1 MNQQTIVSEPKPTYV
16 DRLIDIDDYAIPSQ
30 YQHQEDLD
38 EDIEKAI
45 AESIILENMRKM
57 QEHQN
62 KKDIFIRKL
71 EESCLKK
78 NIQPTEMREKK
89 P

>member
-1 MNQQTIVSEPKPTYV
+1 MNQQTIVSEPKPTYI
-16 DRLIDIDDYAIPSQ
+16 DRLIDDDAIPSQ
-30 YQHQEDLD
+30 YRHQEDLD

-57 QEHQN
+57 QEHQT
-62 KKDIFIRKL
+62 KKEMFIRKL

-78 NIQPTEMREKK
+78 NIQPTEMHEKK

>member
-1 MNQQTIVSEPKPTYV
+1 MNQQTIVSEPKPTYI
-16 DRLIDIDDYAIPSQ
+16 DRLIDDDVIPSQ

-62 KKDIFIRKL
+62 KKEMFIRKL

-78 NIQPTEMREKK
+78 NIQHTEMHEKK

>member
-1 MNQQTIVSEPKPTYV
+1 MNRQTIVSEPKPTYI
-16 DRLIDIDDYAIPSQ
+16 DRLIDDDVIPSQ

-62 KKDIFIRKL
+62 KKEMFIRKL

-78 NIQPTEMREKK
+78 NIQHTKMHEKK

>member
-1 MNQQTIVSEPKPTYV
+1 MNQQTIVSEPKPTYI
-16 DRLIDIDDYAIPSQ
+16 DRLIDDDAIPSQ
-30 YQHQEDLD
+30 YRHQEDLD

-62 KKDIFIRKL
+62 KKEMFIRKL

-78 NIQPTEMREKK
+78 NIQHTEMHEKK

>member
-1 MNQQTIVSEPKPTYV
+1 MNRQTIVSEPKPTYI
-16 DRLIDIDDYAIPSQ
+16 DRLIDDDVIPSQ

-62 KKDIFIRKL
+62 KKEMFIRKL

-78 NIQPTEMREKK
+78 NIQPTEMHEKK

>member
-1 MNQQTIVSEPKPTYV
+1 MNQQTIVSEPKPTYI
-16 DRLIDIDDYAIPSQ
+16 DRLIDYAIPSQ

-62 KKDIFIRKL
+62 KKEMFIRKL

>member
-1 MNQQTIVSEPKPTYV
+1 MNQQTIVSEPKPTYI
-16 DRLIDIDDYAIPSQ
+16 DRLIDDDVIPSQ

-45 AESIILENMRKM
+45 AESIILENMMKM

-62 KKDIFIRKL
+62 KKEMFIRKL

-78 NIQPTEMREKK
+78 NIQHTEMHEKK

>member
-1 MNQQTIVSEPKPTYV
+1 MNQQTIVSAPKPAYI
-16 DRLIDIDDYAIPSQ
+16 DRLIETPLQ
-30 YQHQEDLD
+30 YQHQEDVD
-38 EDIEKAI
+38 EDFEKAI

-62 KKDIFIRKL
+62 KKEMFIRKL

-78 NIQPTEMREKK
+78 NIQPTEMCEKK

>member
-1 MNQQTIVSEPKPTYV
+1 MNQQTIVSEPKPTYI
-16 DRLIDIDDYAIPSQ
+16 DRLIDDYAIPSQ

-45 AESIILENMRKM
+45 AESIILENMRKIR
-57 QEHQN
+57 EHQN
-62 KKDIFIRKL
+62 KKEMFIRKL